1 MTEITPADE
10 VWGLVLGA
18 LGPDVRERL
27 LRAGSETTFPAGAV
41 LWTAGA
47 ASRGLYIVLEG
58 RIRIVSATD
67 GRQHLIHTTRPG
79 ETMGEVVLFSDG
91 GYPATAIAASPAR
104 CLVVPPAE
112 ALRLVAEHPELA
124 ALLQRVRHLVARLRG
139 QTVGTVRARVAA
151 SLVGIATLSKSQVA
165 TVDQSQ
171 QEWAEDLGTVR
182 EVLARELK
190 GLKSAGV
197 LRQLGSRR
205 YEIVDADR
213 LERLA
218 EDMPTT

>member
-1 MTEITPADE
+1 MPQE
-10 VWGLVLGA
+10 
-18 LGPDVRERL
+18 
-27 LRAGSETTFPAGAV
+27 
-41 LWTAGA
+41 
-47 ASRGLYIVLEG
+47 
-58 RIRIVSATD
+58 
-67 GRQHLIHTTRPG
+67 
-79 ETMGEVVLFSDG
+79 
-91 GYPATAIAASPAR
+91 
-104 CLVVPPAE
+104 C
-112 ALRLVAEHPELA
+112 A
-124 ALLQRVRHLVARLRG
+124 ALLLRRLSQRVRHLVGRLRG